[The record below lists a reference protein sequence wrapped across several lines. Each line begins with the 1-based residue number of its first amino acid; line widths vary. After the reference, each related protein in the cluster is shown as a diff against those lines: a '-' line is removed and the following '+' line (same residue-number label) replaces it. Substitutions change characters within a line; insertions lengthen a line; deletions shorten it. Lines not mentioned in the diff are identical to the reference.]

1 MNQAMTEGVDGMS
14 NNETM
19 AMRAAAMFCRALPL
33 RSGIGTMS
41 QSISRRVKGLRSSTE
56 LPCDLRNGVR
66 IQARLDDYNGRMLYL
81 FGTPDPKVISICG
94 GLLRPGDVFLD
105 IGANY
110 GSVGLLVNASVL
122 PGGRVHMVEP
132 QPELGDR
139 IEDAITSNVL
149 GHITLHRCG
158 LWDEDGEFYITGSRS
173 HTGTASIST
182 EARSDGSQRVEVRNI
197 DGFLSDAAGGSSFGV
212 KLDVEGAEV
221 RILPSILSHPDL
233 RFVIFESHDHDVK
246 AFVKR
251 MMEERSHV
259 FFGVSKSLF
268 RTRLFRIL
276 NDSDLNHA
284 HDVLAIRAHEGISPP
299 RALGVREL
307 RRLLR

>member
-1 MNQAMTEGVDGMS
+1 T
-14 NNETM
+14 
-19 AMRAAAMFCRALPL
+19 MRAAARFCRALPL

-41 QSISRRVKGLRSSTE
+41 QSISRRIKGLRSGTE
-56 LPCDLRNGVR
+56 LACTLRNGVR
-66 IQARLDDYNGRMLYL
+66 INARLDDYNGRMLYL

-139 IEDAITSNVL
+139 IEEAISANTL
-149 GHITLHRCG
+149 GHMTLHRCG

-197 DGFLSDAAGGSSFGV
+197 EGFLRETTGGSPFGV

-221 RILPSILSHPDL
+221 RILPAILSHPDL
-233 RFVIFESHDHDVK
+233 RFVIFESHDQDVK

-251 MMEERSHV
+251 MMEERSQV
-259 FFGVSKSLF
+259 FFGVSRSLF
-268 RTRLFRIL
+268 RTRLVRIHD
-276 NDSDLNHA
+276 DSDLNDA
-284 HDVLAIRAHEGISPP
+284 HDVLAIRTHDESTPP